1 MGINYANSH
10 QPCLWC
16 IWNKSHLGKCNTQ
29 DELENELNK
38 EWSIID
44 TNKGARTQQNAQ
56 LQQGQ
61 NGYINIPL
69 IRSVEYF
76 SVAIDMLH
84 LFLRVVGVLYD
95 HFVKLL
101 QELEFKRRGIGLEKY
116 PRLQT

>member
-44 TNKGARTQQNAQ
+44 TNKGASYNKAKMV
-56 LQQGQ
+56 
-61 NGYINIPL
+61 I
-69 IRSVEYF
+69 
-76 SVAIDMLH
+76 
-84 LFLRVVGVLYD
+84 
-95 HFVKLL
+95 
-101 QELEFKRRGIGLEKY
+101 
-116 PRLQT
+116 